1 MKIDINAQ
9 EGNAFY
15 IIGQV
20 RRFMKEIGDP
30 NIHIEKVTKAMYEC
44 GYEELLEVAVEETKG
59 WLEFWKDDEPYVVF
73 EDPRPTEQED
83 LMKEFEIVF
92 TPDFDPTPNGEQ
104 IMNKW
109 IENIWTNQPEWIAI
123 SARRRGSQL
132 VWVRLPSPDDGFKQK
147 FDCEKYEYMIN
158 V

>member
-30 NIHIEKVTKAMYEC
+30 DIHIEKVTKAMYEC

-73 EDPRPTEQED
+73 ENPEPTEQED

-92 TPDFDPTPNGEQ
+92 TPDFDPTPNGE
-104 IMNKW
+104 
-109 IENIWTNQPEWIAI
+109 
-123 SARRRGSQL
+123 
-132 VWVRLPSPDDGFKQK
+132 
-147 FDCEKYEYMIN
+147 
-158 V
+158 